1 MNDLLPVLLD
11 LEKQAWKAA
20 DIRDVAF
27 YRDYLAPEALVVSP
41 WGILDREGLLR
52 DLAENPNEFP
62 KYAIAD
68 PKVVPL
74 GEGSAVLVY
83 TVSFGEQRLFV
94 SSVYVQDR
102 GRWKA
107 AFHQRT
113 PAL

>member
-11 LEKQAWKAA
+11 LEASLKAA
-20 DIRDVAF
+20 DLRDVAF

-41 WGILDREGLLR
+41 WGILDRGGASPRPRRE
-52 DLAENPNEFP
+52 P
-62 KYAIAD
+62 KRIPEYCIAD

-74 GEGSAVLVY
+74 GEGAPSSS
-83 TVSFGEQRLFV
+83 TPVSFGEQRLFV